1 MELLG
6 KCIIL
11 TTDEVG
17 LCDYMNL
24 LLIETLIE
32 DNRMDF
38 VAQPQYE
45 NYKKGE
51 YSYYS
56 YYMSI
61 DDIMFFGEVSAI
73 FYAQL
78 FYYTSDKKED
88 IIDFINGWMSKVKKK
103 RLENAEEWYNR
114 TIARK
119 KSRTFICSLGIF
131 NSTLF
136 YFSDSNFPGMS
147 VF

>member
-1 MELLG
+1 MERKKRTLRLIGIVFFIFTNMELLG

-51 YSYYS
+51 YVPN
-56 YYMSI
+56 
-61 DDIMFFGEVSAI
+61 FGQSMI
-73 FYAQL
+73 GFSFNPIQYDWSRQ
-78 FYYTSDKKED
+78 SDKKED
-88 IIDFINGWMSKVKKK
+88 IIDFITGWMSKVKKK

-119 KSRTFICSLGIF
+119 KSRTLPQK
-131 NSTLF
+131 T
-136 YFSDSNFPGMS
+136 
-147 VF
+147 